1 MGLNVSEDNLQHT
14 YVRFCDEEWDALY
27 IDGKL
32 DKQGNGYT
40 IDERLETLLR
50 VEHISADGFFKVFQD
65 SAPESLQEARKWDD
79 DELVEP
85 ALLEAVEKYYI
96 MLAKVRS
103 HSELK
108 QWLDLVSAPELQEF
122 AMGDIFFEL
131 QRQREQKKNP

>member
-50 VEHISADGFFKVFQD
+50 VEHISADGFFKVFHD
-65 SAPESLQEARKWDD
+65 SAPESLQEARK
-79 DELVEP
+79 
-85 ALLEAVEKYYI
+85 
-96 MLAKVRS
+96 
-103 HSELK
+103 
-108 QWLDLVSAPELQEF
+108 
-122 AMGDIFFEL
+122 
-131 QRQREQKKNP
+131 